1 MDEIKKILEQLGL
14 LNQCQNE
21 WKKWQDENQE
31 RRFFITK
38 QTDCYCKVMDDEIK
52 KLEKNRVMDKEY
64 IRERISELTKVKNM
78 MLDLRKDPDM
88 RNPDIE

>member
-1 MDEIKKILEQLGL
+1 MEEIKKILEQLGL

-21 WKKWQDENQE
+21 WKKWQNENQE
-31 RRFFITK
+31 RRFLITK
-38 QTDCYCKVMDDEIK
+38 QTECYCEVMDDEIK

-78 MLDLRKDPDM
+78 MFDLCQDPDM